1 MEGQTMALRQG
12 NECFT
17 KWTHVES
24 GQVVSRR
31 LHRIVLQTPDGDVRT
46 ITGDKLPD
54 SIQTWSG
61 YTHRGVNLARALLSP
76 KSAAKQVLKQAP
88 RLPAEDGW
96 WLTRE
101 ARRRLAALRQALEC
115 STRLDHIENGPPLH
129 RQVRR
134 IEVQTSGR
142 LYTYT
147 GKSLPV
153 FIGIATGQGFKDNH
167 VAQILL
173 SHDSVSDAVQEQSY
187 WSAAPAAWPELRDV
201 VHIALGILGFLMIR
215 FFLRLITGMA

>member
-1 MEGQTMALRQG
+1 MEGQTMALSQG
-12 NECFT
+12 DELYT

-31 LHRIVLQTPDGDVRT
+31 LHRIVLQTPDGDLNT
-46 ITGDKLPD
+46 ITGERLPD

-61 YTHRGVNLARALLSP
+61 HTYHGVNLARTLLLP
-76 KSAAKQVLKQAP
+76 KSSPQRVLGQAP
-88 RLPAEDGW
+88 RLPATDGW

-101 ARRRLAALRQALEC
+101 ARSRLAALRQALAC

-134 IEVQTSGR
+134 IEVQTRGR
-142 LYTYT
+142 LYVFR
-147 GKSLPV
+147 GKQMPE
-153 FIGIATGQGFKDNH
+153 FIGICTGQGFKGNH

-173 SHDSVSDAVQEQSY
+173 SYDSVSDGLQEYSV
-187 WSAAPAAWPELRDV
+187 WSTAPAAWPELRDV
-201 VHIALGILGFLMIR
+201 MHMALGFAGFLMVR
-215 FFLRLITGMA
+215 FLLNLIIGMA